1 MNDEGDEIPYCQR
14 LNSSE
19 ALKRSRTRCENGGKE
34 ILFRDLIQSV
44 IEPIEVLKWS
54 TSIEIADLYARVFYN
69 ASAIEDNDKN
79 FVCQCNQPGTF
90 GKYCE
95 YLLGGSY
102 NYFGETLEAQFSKKA
117 SEDSWNTQR
126 YGHILCYTTL
136 PCLGRHLCLD
146 WREICDGVQQCKF
159 GTDEENWD
167 LLEFNECEDDEFRC
181 RNGMCIPEEFWL
193 DGDYDCMDQSDELY
207 RDDGEYCHS
216 SHDAMTCDEHICRP
230 NTYSCGDGQCIFW
243 HTRMPFNRLDPIEDD
258 CVNKRNI
265 NYMCEV
271 SRTRFLWTLPNGLCW
286 PDANYDDKR
295 YPVWSNTYSTN
306 ISWMVQ
312 CTYLI
317 KCLLSNGFERKCPCN
332 RKNCSQLIRST
343 CASLRFIF
351 YPPPGVISHN
361 LFFLYDALDP
371 LQSITNL
378 GVGLNGTLKCKG
390 FLLETKP
397 PLLLFPPLKVIF
409 LQPNFNSILCDPQ
422 YIPEESA
429 NRVFDTFFQYHPSC
443 WNGSFTFNGRSYAV
457 HPNACLSAGT
467 CISQYRI
474 LDGESDCYDE
484 SDEIRDFEKNFCTGN
499 VGRHRFQ
506 CFSDENKCIPL
517 YLLGTRTLECSNQ
530 YDEIWRNT
538 GISLTEVRACHKSD
552 HHDCA
557 RLKHYIRRSSQT
569 NFTEDFDNINISK
582 QLSTKNIPF
591 RFYCDT
597 FWDLDD
603 HIDER
608 PELCNDWICEKHQ
621 FQCQTGQCIDVD
633 WVCDGEWD
641 CADASDEEAISFNI
655 DRLHHNAHVTDLPKR
670 VENCQNLYRNT
681 SFSMFCNS
689 SFEFGCFRSN
699 VENPLNIQSNRPCI
713 NLTQIGDE
721 IQDCYNAYDE
731 KNTFEANG
739 GILGM
744 WGFHYRCGS
753 IVDSYQ
759 NICSE
764 KDSNCSSILCSKLRD
779 PSKSCF
785 GPLDVFCL
793 EENRC
798 VKNARCNK
806 TRECKHGDDEYWCA
820 STVGQ
825 DKTFYRFEKERKYRS
840 SLNFSFTRR
849 YAPEDRTHSMK
860 LFKER
865 GILIQNELP
874 IEYFYSC
881 NRGAAIFM
889 MNEMRCFCPPAY
901 YGRWCEF
908 FSDRI
913 TIITVVDRAKFSF
926 MMLSNILKVRANLLH
941 ENETIDFHEF
951 HIIPTIENAQR
962 VKHRFY
968 LRYSYSFEMLQK
980 KKHRFFNRSDIVDRH
995 PYSVH
1000 FDIFELLEN
1009 ATAKELGSWHYP
1021 IYFDY
1026 LPSFR
1031 LAVILKLPSL
1041 PLDTAADPCQHSR
1054 CNRNSNCKPVFND
1067 NQTYY
1072 CSCKSGFYG
1081 KDCHFYEPR
1090 CETHCSVRSLCR
1102 PHGNNVKQ
1110 PSINCICPMDH
1121 FGPGCHLQYN
1131 DCKSNPCLNSGICFP
1146 TYSYSGEVSYVC
1158 VCSERFYGKRCELR
1172 KASVFLQLNMTTN
1185 LKILAT
1191 SIQLYDVNPKTLDL
1205 IIRYQQVE
1213 HGMVSVVSYLHSDT
1227 YSPYIGLLKM
1237 YDLDE
1242 QKYYVMYAMLE
1253 STVDIVSQPHFC
1265 QSVLSIL
1272 PNSKSFDN

>member
-216 SHDAMTCDEHICRP
+216 SHDAMACDEHICRP

-317 KCLLSNGFERKCPCN
+317 KCLLSNGFER
-332 RKNCSQLIRST
+332 
-343 CASLRFIF
+343 
-351 YPPPGVISHN
+351 
-361 LFFLYDALDP
+361 
-371 LQSITNL
+371 
-378 GVGLNGTLKCKG
+378 
-390 FLLETKP
+390 
-397 PLLLFPPLKVIF
+397 
-409 LQPNFNSILCDPQ
+409 
-422 YIPEESA
+422 
-429 NRVFDTFFQYHPSC
+429 
-443 WNGSFTFNGRSYAV
+443 
-457 HPNACLSAGT
+457 
-467 CISQYRI
+467 
-474 LDGESDCYDE
+474 
-484 SDEIRDFEKNFCTGN
+484 
-499 VGRHRFQ
+499 
-506 CFSDENKCIPL
+506 
-517 YLLGTRTLECSNQ
+517 TRTLECSNQ

-655 DRLHHNAHVTDLPKR
+655 DR
-670 VENCQNLYRNT
+670 
-681 SFSMFCNS
+681 
-689 SFEFGCFRSN
+689 
-699 VENPLNIQSNRPCI
+699 
-713 NLTQIGDE
+713 
-721 IQDCYNAYDE
+721 
-731 KNTFEANG
+731 
-739 GILGM
+739 
-744 WGFHYRCGS
+744 
-753 IVDSYQ
+753 
-759 NICSE
+759 
-764 KDSNCSSILCSKLRD
+764 
-779 PSKSCF
+779 
-785 GPLDVFCL
+785 
-793 EENRC
+793 
-798 VKNARCNK
+798 
-806 TRECKHGDDEYWCA
+806 
-820 STVGQ
+820 
-825 DKTFYRFEKERKYRS
+825 
-840 SLNFSFTRR
+840 R

-865 GILIQNELP
+865 GILIQNEL
-874 IEYFYSC
+874 C
-881 NRGAAIFM
+881 LM
-889 MNEMRCFCPPAY
+889 
-901 YGRWCEF
+901 
-908 FSDRI
+908 
-913 TIITVVDRAKFSF
+913 T
-926 MMLSNILKVRANLLH
+926 
-941 ENETIDFHEF
+941 
-951 HIIPTIENAQR
+951 
-962 VKHRFY
+962 
-968 LRYSYSFEMLQK
+968 
-980 KKHRFFNRSDIVDRH
+980 
-995 PYSVH
+995 
-1000 FDIFELLEN
+1000 
-1009 ATAKELGSWHYP
+1009 
-1021 IYFDY
+1021 
-1026 LPSFR
+1026 
-1031 LAVILKLPSL
+1031 
-1041 PLDTAADPCQHSR
+1041 
-1054 CNRNSNCKPVFND
+1054 
-1067 NQTYY
+1067 
-1072 CSCKSGFYG
+1072 
-1081 KDCHFYEPR
+1081 
-1090 CETHCSVRSLCR
+1090 
-1102 PHGNNVKQ
+1102 
-1110 PSINCICPMDH
+1110 
-1121 FGPGCHLQYN
+1121 PG
-1131 DCKSNPCLNSGICFP
+1131 G
-1146 TYSYSGEVSYVC
+1146 G
-1158 VCSERFYGKRCELR
+1158 
-1172 KASVFLQLNMTTN
+1172 
-1185 LKILAT
+1185 
-1191 SIQLYDVNPKTLDL
+1191 
-1205 IIRYQQVE
+1205 
-1213 HGMVSVVSYLHSDT
+1213 
-1227 YSPYIGLLKM
+1227 
-1237 YDLDE
+1237 
-1242 QKYYVMYAMLE
+1242 
-1253 STVDIVSQPHFC
+1253 
-1265 QSVLSIL
+1265 
-1272 PNSKSFDN
+1272 